1 MKSSIV
7 NLRCEIVEVFSTIFI
22 IQMIAIFAVDYLGI
36 GINRDQQFV
45 GFLVY
50 FIICSSLYGF
60 APKLVSIINKNLNE
74 GTTEKVCN

>member
-22 IQMIAIFAVDYLGI
+22 IQMIAIFVADYLRI
-36 GINRDQQFV
+36 EINRDQQFV
-45 GFLVY
+45 GFLIY
-50 FIICSSLYGF
+50 FTVCSLMYGF
-60 APKLVSIINKNLNE
+60 APKLISIINKNLNE

>member
-7 NLRCEIVEVFSTIFI
+7 NFRCEIVEIFSTIFI
-22 IQMIAIFAVDYLGI
+22 IQMTAIFVADYLRI
-36 GINRDQQFV
+36 SINRDQQFF

-50 FIICSSLYGF
+50 FIVCSLLYGL
-60 APKLVSIINKNLNE
+60 APKFISINKNLNE